1 MKRLSQILIRTILIF
16 SPLFPFTACTEIADS
31 FYYDKFYSVT
41 RQVIYTTSAAIDT
54 LKNTDQATAQIIAG
68 LLPNKSIIVESIL
81 YKTVTPDGSRVY
93 ASGLI
98 ARPKDEPVAGVISA
112 LHHTITDASEAP
124 SITMMTPD
132 ITMALLN
139 YVVIVSDYIGYGSTA
154 RLTHPYLHVENT
166 GRVQADMVLAAG
178 EYLKHKHN
186 IDIDSYG
193 GLYVMGYSQ
202 GGASSVDFMKVVQR
216 DYSDK
221 IHIKKAFIGG
231 APLDLSVCMNTVM
244 RDTISGYP
252 VGIALVPIGLNYAE
266 NLNLDFNNVFSGR
279 LLENYPEWI
288 LSKKY
293 ETDVVNDSIGTTNA
307 KEFLHADFFTEEKNP
322 DILKLIDAAYRNST
336 THGWTPA
343 SPIYIMHGIYDE
355 AVPYENAQ
363 AAYDYFRSRGCDVVL
378 DARYGTHTTTAVLFY
393 IEMLGTMRYLL
404 L

>member
-1 MKRLSQILIRTILIF
+1 MKHLSRLLIRTILII
-16 SPLFPFTACTEIADS
+16 SPLFPVAACTGIADS
-31 FYYDKFYSVT
+31 FHYDRFADVT
-41 RQVIYTTSAAIDT
+41 RQLIYTTSAAIDT
-54 LKNTDQATAQIIAG
+54 LKNTDLATAQIIAG
-68 LLPNKSIIVESIL
+68 LLPNKSIIVESIR
-81 YKTVTPDGSRVY
+81 YKTVSPNGRRVY

-221 IHIKKAFIGG
+221 IQIKKAFIGG
-231 APLDLSVCMNTVM
+231 APLDLNVCMNTVM
-244 RDTISGYP
+244 RDTVSGYP

-266 NLNLDFNNVFSGR
+266 NLNLNFNNLFSGR

-293 ETDVVNDSIGTTNA
+293 DTSSINDSIGTTDA
-307 KEFLHADFFTEEKNP
+307 REFLHADFFTEEKNP

-343 SPIYIMHGIYDE
+343 SPIYMMHGIYDE
-355 AVPYENAQ
+355 AVPYENVQ
-363 AAYDYFRSRGCDVVL
+363 AAYDYFISKGCDVVL
-378 DARYGTHTTTAVLFY
+378 DDRYGTHTSTAVLFY
-393 IEMLGTMRYLL
+393 LEMLGTMKSLL